1 MSTRPSG
8 RLIST
13 TSAHDPSPSAPIS
26 TSLKTQATYPPSVR
40 ERARKYPTAVA
51 PQISRRSP
59 YGRVCRL
66 RPPTRLGLPA
76 QDGLPRARRV
86 CARRGRRRLL
96 RGAHQHHRG
105 LLVAA
110 ALLAAPAPRH
120 LARQAAALSRLLPVR
135 AQRAPTR
142 QSPARSPRRRLSGA
156 SAKLLRHLAR
166 RRPRSG
172 ARGGAAVYG
181 PRRKDACAR
190 SSTRWRAGRLLRSRA
205 KSRSGGL

>member
-51 PQISRRSP
+51 PPISRRSP

-142 QSPARSPRRRLSGA
+142 QSPARSPHRRLGRMTQTQHPGTQQEPFSKRCPPVSSHG
-156 SAKLLRHLAR
+156 SVRFRPLLG
-166 RRPRSG
+166 PTD
-172 ARGGAAVYG
+172 RGTG
-181 PRRKDACAR
+181 P
-190 SSTRWRAGRLLRSRA
+190 
-205 KSRSGGL
+205 